1 MFFGW
6 LEKYIF
12 NVLEIP
18 FTLIIIFCVIYIFLL
33 KNNLYIQSEKIKLTM
48 VKRFNVDKRLLFT
61 SLTNLNVYLKMTHP
75 S

>member
-48 VKRFNVDKRLLFT
+48 VKRFNVDK
-61 SLTNLNVYLKMTHP
+61 
-75 S
+75 